1 MYIPANIL
9 DKYLEY
15 TFISNITETFIKMF
29 YLMELITAVNTR
41 RFC

>member
-15 TFISNITETFIKMF
+15 TLLKP
-29 YLMELITAVNTR
+29 L
-41 RFC
+41 